1 MAQGVAMP
9 TDMTA
14 ALDAGTAPAA
24 RRRGRWWVAALLFS
38 AMVFNYFDRQMLAVL
53 KPSLSAEL
61 HWGEMDYANM
71 VFWFQAAYASSYL
84 MFGAIVD
91 RVGGRIGLAVAFAIW
106 SVAQIAHG
114 VARTATEFMM
124 ARALLGLGE
133 GGGYPSGLATVTEWF
148 DKQERAFAIGLFNA
162 GVNVGAII
170 TPLVVPLIVEAYGWR
185 GAFIATGMAS
195 LVWLAVWLIFYR
207 RPKPIEAAPGAPAA
221 PAIVEEPIIA
231 VAWGKILRTREA
243 WAFAVGKLL
252 IDPVFWMFLFWLPDF
267 LHKRHGLELKTFGI
281 PLAIIYIM
289 SDIGSVL
296 GGYASSAQIKRGR
309 SVNSARKLTMLV
321 CALLALPVIF
331 AVNVSDLWLA
341 VAIIGLAGGAHQ
353 AFSVNLFTLPSDL
366 FPKRAMGR
374 VIGMGGAMGAIG
386 GMAMSQFA
394 GAMLEGVGS
403 YTPIFAVAGCTY
415 LVALG
420 LIHLLSPRLAPV
432 DEAALAD

>member
-1 MAQGVAMP
+1 MILPTTAMHADHEASDNAVGGVM
-9 TDMTA
+9 
-14 ALDAGTAPAA
+14 

-61 HWGEMDYANM
+61 QWGEMDYANM
-71 VFWFQAAYASSYL
+71 VFWFQAAYATSYL
-84 MFGAIVD
+84 MFGAVVD
-91 RVGGRIGLAVAFAIW
+91 RVGGRIGLAIAFLIW
-106 SVAQIAHG
+106 SVAQMAHG

-133 GGGYPSGLATVTEWF
+133 GGGYPAGLATISEWF
-148 DKQERAFAIGLFNA
+148 DRQERAFAIGLFNA

-170 TPLVVPLIVEAYGWR
+170 TPLIVPIIVEAYGWR
-185 GAFIATGMAS
+185 GAFIATGSAS
-195 LVWLAVWLIFYR
+195 LVWLVVWLVFYR
-207 RPKPIEAAPGAPAA
+207 RPKGAPTTMAA
-221 PAIVEEPIIA
+221 TVPEEPM
-231 VAWGKILRTREA
+231 VVVPWRKILRRREA

-267 LHKRHGLELKTFGI
+267 LHKNHGLELKTFGI

-289 SDIGSVL
+289 SDVGSIA
-296 GGYASSAQIKRGR
+296 GGYASSAQIKRGA
-309 SVNSARKLTMLV
+309 SVNAARKRTMLV

-331 AVNVSDLWLA
+331 AVNVSNLWVA
-341 VAIIGLAGGAHQ
+341 VGIIGLAGAAHQ
-353 AFSVNLFTLPSDL
+353 GFSVNLFTLPSDL

-386 GMAMSQFA
+386 GMAMSQYA
-394 GAMLEGVGS
+394 GAVLATIGN

-420 LIHLLSPRLAPV
+420 LIHLLTPRLTPV
-432 DEAALAD
+432 DEAMLAD

>member
-1 MAQGVAMP
+1 MSAS
-9 TDMTA
+9 T
-14 ALDAGTAPAA
+14 LPAA
-24 RRRGRWWVAALLFS
+24 AVTTHGSDPVAPVTRAPRRGGRWWVAALLFS
-38 AMVFNYFDRQMLAVL
+38 AMVFNFFDRQMLAVL
-53 KPSLSAEL
+53 KPSLSSEL

-71 VFWFQAAYASSYL
+71 VFWFQAAYATSYL
-84 MFGAIVD
+84 SFGAVVD
-91 RVGGRIGLAVAFAIW
+91 RVGGRIGLAIAFLIW

-114 VARTATEFMM
+114 VARTAGEFMM
-124 ARALLGLGE
+124 ARTLLGLGE
-133 GGGYPSGLATVTEWF
+133 GGGYPAGLATITEWF
-148 DKQERAFAIGLFNA
+148 DRQERAFAIGLFNA
-162 GVNVGAII
+162 GVNVGAIV
-170 TPLVVPLIVEAYGWR
+170 TPLVVPIIVEAYGWR
-185 GAFIATGMAS
+185 GGFVATGLAS

-207 RPKPIEAAPGAPAA
+207 RPKPAAPIPNAPA
-221 PAIVEEPIIA
+221 EEPMVA
-231 VAWGKILRTREA
+231 VAWGRILRRREA

-289 SDIGSVL
+289 SDVGSIL
-296 GGYASSAQIKRGR
+296 GGLASSAQIKRGR
-309 SVNSARKLTMLV
+309 SVNAARKLTMLV
-321 CALLALPVIF
+321 CALLALPIVF

-341 VAIIGLAGGAHQ
+341 VGIIGLAGAAHQ

-366 FPKRAMGR
+366 FPPRAMGR

-394 GAMLEGVGS
+394 GTMLDRVGS

-420 LIHLLSPRLAPV
+420 LIHLLSPRLTPV